1 MRRLRAFT
9 PLPLLEQIEIRKYRM
24 TDAANELKYIPFE
37 SFRIGKKQNFGAY
50 EVTEKEII
58 EFASKYDAQF
68 FHLDHEAA
76 KESLFGGLCAS
87 GWHTCAM
94 TMSMMVENMDLHGR
108 SLGSPGIDSLRWLR
122 PVYPGD
128 VLSVQMEV
136 LDTVPSKSRPNI
148 GVVTN
153 KVSVSNHKGVVV
165 MEFTSKG
172 IFRRGEA
179 GLGLAG

>member
-1 MRRLRAFT
+1 MEMAKT
-9 PLPLLEQIEIRKYRM
+9 
-24 TDAANELKYIPFE
+24 ASNLKYIPFE
-37 SFRIGKKQNFGAY
+37 SFEIGQKQSFGAY
-50 EVTEKEII
+50 KVTEDEII

-76 KESLFGGLCAS
+76 KDSLFGGLCAS

-94 TMSMMVENMDLHGR
+94 TMSMMVANMDLYGR

-128 VLSVQMEV
+128 ILSVQMEV
-136 LDTVPSKSRPNI
+136 LDTAPSKSRPTI

-172 IFRRGEA
+172 IFRRGETRF
-179 GLGLAG
+179 GLAS

>member
-1 MRRLRAFT
+1 MSKT
-9 PLPLLEQIEIRKYRM
+9 PV
-24 TDAANELKYIPFE
+24 ELKYIPFE
-37 SFRIGKKQNFGAY
+37 SFEIGQKQSFGIY
-50 EVTEKEII
+50 EVTEDEII

-76 KESLFGGLCAS
+76 KDSLFGGLCAS

-128 VLSVQMEV
+128 ILSVQMEV

-172 IFRRGEA
+172 IFRRGETRF
-179 GLGLAG
+179 GLAS

>member
-1 MRRLRAFT
+1 MA
-9 PLPLLEQIEIRKYRM
+9 
-24 TDAANELKYIPFE
+24 DAANELKYIPFE
-37 SFRIGKKQNFGAY
+37 SFKIGQKQNFGAY
-50 EVTEKEII
+50 EVTEEEII

-94 TMSMMVENMDLHGR
+94 
-108 SLGSPGIDSLRWLR
+108 
-122 PVYPGD
+122 
-128 VLSVQMEV
+128 MEV

-153 KVSVSNHKGVVV
+153 KVSVSNHKGIVV

>member
-1 MRRLRAFT
+1 MKMAKT
-9 PLPLLEQIEIRKYRM
+9 ASK
-24 TDAANELKYIPFE
+24 LKYIPFE
-37 SFRIGKKQNFGAY
+37 SFEIGQKQSFGAY
-50 EVTEKEII
+50 EVTEDEII

-68 FHLDHEAA
+68 FHLDHDAA
-76 KESLFGGLCAS
+76 QESLFGGLCAS

-128 VLSVQMEV
+128 ILSVQMEV
-136 LDTVPSKSRPNI
+136 LDTVPSKSRPSI

-153 KVSVSNHKGVVV
+153 KVSVSNQKGIVV

-172 IFRRGEA
+172 IFRRTEGD
-179 GLGLAG
+179 LGLAR

>member
-1 MRRLRAFT
+1 MTKT
-9 PLPLLEQIEIRKYRM
+9 PSKL
-24 TDAANELKYIPFE
+24 NYIPFE
-37 SFRIGKKQNFGAY
+37 SFEIGQKQNFGAY
-50 EVTEKEII
+50 EVTEDEII
-58 EFASKYDAQF
+58 EFATKYDAQF

-76 KESLFGGLCAS
+76 KESLFRGLCAS

-108 SLGSPGIDSLRWLR
+108 SLGSPGIDCLRWLR

-128 VLSVQMEV
+128 ILSVQMEV
-136 LDTVPSKSRPNI
+136 QDTVPSKSRPNI
-148 GVVTN
+148 GIVTN
-153 KVSVSNHKGVVV
+153 KVSVSNQNGVVV

-172 IFRRGEA
+172 IFKKGES

>member
-1 MRRLRAFT
+1 MAKT
-9 PLPLLEQIEIRKYRM
+9 
-24 TDAANELKYIPFE
+24 ASNLKYIPFE
-37 SFRIGKKQNFGAY
+37 SFEIGQKQSFGAY
-50 EVTEKEII
+50 KVTEDEII

-76 KESLFGGLCAS
+76 QDSLFGGLCAS

-128 VLSVQMEV
+128 ILSVQMEV
-136 LDTVPSKSRPNI
+136 LDTVPSRSRPNI

-172 IFRRGEA
+172 IVRRGETGG
-179 GLGLAG
+179 GLVG

>member
-1 MRRLRAFT
+1 MSKT
-9 PLPLLEQIEIRKYRM
+9 PV
-24 TDAANELKYIPFE
+24 ELKYIPFE
-37 SFRIGKKQNFGAY
+37 SFEIGQKQSFGTY
-50 EVTEKEII
+50 EVTEDEII
-58 EFASKYDAQF
+58 EFANKYDAQF

-76 KESLFGGLCAS
+76 KDSLFGGLCAS

-128 VLSVQMEV
+128 ILSVQMEV

-172 IFRRGEA
+172 RFKKGE
-179 GLGLAG
+179 GRLGLAG

>member
-1 MRRLRAFT
+1 MAKTASNL
-9 PLPLLEQIEIRKYRM
+9 Q
-24 TDAANELKYIPFE
+24 YIPFE
-37 SFRIGKKQNFGAY
+37 SFEIGQKQSFGSY
-50 EVTEKEII
+50 EVTEDEII

-76 KESLFGGLCAS
+76 KDSLFGGLCAS

-128 VLSVQMEV
+128 ILSVQMEV
-136 LDTVPSKSRPNI
+136 LDTVPSKSRPTI

-172 IFRRGEA
+172 IFRRDKTRF
-179 GLGLAG
+179 GLAG

>member
-1 MRRLRAFT
+1 MAKT
-9 PLPLLEQIEIRKYRM
+9 
-24 TDAANELKYIPFE
+24 ASNLKYIPFE
-37 SFRIGKKQNFGAY
+37 SFEIGQKQSFGAY
-50 EVTEKEII
+50 KVTEDEII

-76 KESLFGGLCAS
+76 KDSLFGGLCAS

-108 SLGSPGIDSLRWLR
+108 SLGSPGIDSLRWLH

-128 VLSVQMEV
+128 ILSVQMEV

-172 IFRRGEA
+172 IFRRGETR
-179 GLGLAG
+179 LGLAS

>member
-1 MRRLRAFT
+1 MKMAKTPVKLR
-9 PLPLLEQIEIRKYRM
+9 
-24 TDAANELKYIPFE
+24 YIPFE
-37 SFRIGKKQNFGAY
+37 SFEIGQKQNFGAY
-50 EVTEKEII
+50 EVTEDEII

-76 KESLFGGLCAS
+76 QDSLFGGLCAS

-128 VLSVQMEV
+128 ILSVQMEV

-153 KVSVSNHKGVVV
+153 KVSVSNQKGIVV

-172 IFRRGEA
+172 IFRRAEG
-179 GLGLAG
+179 GLGLAH

>member
-1 MRRLRAFT
+1 MA
-9 PLPLLEQIEIRKYRM
+9 E
-24 TDAANELKYIPFE
+24 AANELKYIPFE
-37 SFRIGKKQNFGAY
+37 TFKIGQKQNFGAY
-50 EVTEKEII
+50 EVTEEEII

-76 KESLFGGLCAS
+76 KQSLFGGLCAS

-94 TMSMMVENMDLHGR
+94 TMSMMVANMDAHGR
-108 SLGSPGIDSLRWLR
+108 SLGSPGIDNLRWLR

-148 GVVTN
+148 GVVVS
-153 KVSVSNHKGVVV
+153 KVSVSNQQSGRGDGVYQQRDFLQKRGGTNRVNLNYPHPNPTQAQ
-165 MEFTSKG
+165 TSDTSV
-172 IFRRGEA
+172 
-179 GLGLAG
+179 